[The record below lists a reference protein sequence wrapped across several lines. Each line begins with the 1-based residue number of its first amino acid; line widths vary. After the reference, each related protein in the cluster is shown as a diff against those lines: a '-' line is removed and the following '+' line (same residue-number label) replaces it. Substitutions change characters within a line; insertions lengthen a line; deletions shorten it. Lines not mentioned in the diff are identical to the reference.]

1 MSNGQYQNRP
11 PEPGPLPAERPPQQT
26 QAPPAPAQAS
36 PAQAQQEAGAQ
47 PAPRLAAADISA
59 IAVPEAVPKASQ
71 QSSRKVEESVRT
83 AGRAGERHITM
94 QATDVSVGASISC
107 YFTVRTAP
115 GNGLEVTIAQ
125 GSYSKTWQAP
135 GSVVTGIIPVGP
147 IGLRGK
153 VSVRDTTSG
162 ETFEEP
168 YVWYSLGGDRF
179 SFWQVIK
186 RLFWKSGA

>member
-1 MSNGQYQNRP
+1 MSNDQFQNRP

-36 PAQAQQEAGAQ
+36 PAQAQQEAEAQ
-47 PAPRLAAADISA
+47 PAPRLAAADIST
-59 IAVPEAVPKASQ
+59 IAVPEALPKASQ

-83 AGRAGERHITM
+83 AGRAGEQHITI

-153 VSVRDTTSG
+153 VTVRDATSG

-168 YVWYSLGGDRF
+168 YVWYSLNSGPF
-179 SFWQVIK
+179 SFWTAIK
-186 RLFWKSGA
+186 RLLWKSGA